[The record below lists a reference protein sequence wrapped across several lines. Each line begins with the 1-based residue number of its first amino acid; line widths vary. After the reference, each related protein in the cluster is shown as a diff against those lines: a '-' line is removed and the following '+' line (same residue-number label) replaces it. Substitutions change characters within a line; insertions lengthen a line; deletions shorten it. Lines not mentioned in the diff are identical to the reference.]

1 MHRLNAQTE
10 MPGCEQ
16 QTSGSALKWRYLTCA
31 LALGC
36 LPADTRPPPARAI
49 VSVHPSD
56 SLLAGIAATEDGW
69 AIEYRR
75 FLLGLGRV
83 SIGGDLCT
91 QYSDANYTRIFDMLL
106 PDTQKV
112 SEQYALGSCDF
123 GFGVVQPSDDSLLGQ
138 GVSDAD
144 AVFMRTPGMD
154 ASVPRRGISVYVEGQ
169 ATRGNVSQHFAW
181 AFRRRLVYEH
191 CFATLD
197 GERVSGL
204 ELSSGEEQQVAIQIS
219 GDALFQDD
227 PDPELARLRFDAFAR
242 ADLVS
247 GNADGEVSLEEL
259 RQVEIADQPED
270 GRYRLRPS
278 AEPSEVPQFAGV
290 QPTLEDYLYA
300 SALPSVARFRDN
312 GSCDVR
318 VRTRFDNP

>member
-1 MHRLNAQTE
+1 MT
-10 MPGCEQ
+10 
-16 QTSGSALKWRYLTCA
+16 TWKWGGLTCV

-36 LPADTRPPPARAI
+36 LPADTRPPPARAT

-56 SLLAGIAATEDGW
+56 SLLTGISATEDGW

-91 QYSDANYTRIFDMLL
+91 QYSDADYTRIFDMLR

-112 SEQYALGSCDF
+112 SEQYALGSCEF
-123 GFGVVQPSDDSLLGQ
+123 GFGVVQPSDDSLLGE
-138 GVSDAD
+138 GVSEAD
-144 AVFMRTPGMD
+144 ALRMRTPGSD

-169 ATRGNVSQHFAW
+169 ATRGNVTLRFAW
-181 AFRRRLVYEH
+181 AFRRRVAYQD
-191 CFATLD
+191 CFTTLD

-204 ELSSGEEQQVAIQIS
+204 ELASGEEQQVPIQIS

-227 PDPELARLRFDAFAR
+227 PDPEVARLRFDAFAA

-247 GNADGEVSLEEL
+247 NNADGEVTLEEL
-259 RQVEIADQPED
+259 RQVELAALPER
-270 GRYRLRPS
+270 GRYQLRAAGDP
-278 AEPSEVPQFAGV
+278 AEVPQFTGV
-290 QPTLEDYLYA
+290 EPTLEDYLYA
-300 SALPSVARFRDN
+300 SALPNVARFRDN
-312 GSCDVR
+312 GSCEVR
-318 VRTRFDNP
+318 VRTRFDNF